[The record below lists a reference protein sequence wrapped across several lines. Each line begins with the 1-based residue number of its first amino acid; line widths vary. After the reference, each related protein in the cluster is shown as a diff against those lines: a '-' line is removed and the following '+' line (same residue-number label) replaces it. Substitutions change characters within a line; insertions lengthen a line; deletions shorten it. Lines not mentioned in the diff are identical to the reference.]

1 MNLTS
6 LQRILDSLPDVFGPL
21 TTFEDGKATVS
32 CTMDKGQYVAFITW
46 LDACSKNMDAL
57 VAIVKSAKEFNTID
71 AERRAAIEYVNSSLN
86 SEQFNEACRK
96 VNSTYEKWKAADA
109 DLQLLLGSVTL

>member
-1 MNLTS
+1 MNLLN
-6 LQRILDSLPDVFGPL
+6 LQLTIDALPDVAGPF
-21 TTFEDGKATVS
+21 TTFEDGKAKVTCTVDS
-32 CTMDKGQYVAFITW
+32 EKCVAFITW
-46 LDACSKNMDAL
+46 LHACSKNMDAL
-57 VAIVKSAKEFNTID
+57 VAIAKPAKEFHTID

-96 VNSTYEKWKAADA
+96 VNSTYEKWKVADA